1 MMPTGYIK
9 TQKEQGIGIL
19 TVDRP
24 PVNAINTEMVK
35 EIGEAF
41 RHLDGDDEVQ
51 VIIITGGGT
60 YAFIAGADV
69 KEMDGIDPAKGVELV
84 KAGQKVFWDIEHSK
98 KPVIAAINGMA
109 LGGGNELAM
118 ACDIRIAA
126 DTARFGQPEVSLGLI
141 PAYGGTQRLARLVGK
156 AVAKE
161 MIFTGRTLR
170 AQEAL
175 QIGLVN
181 QIVPSGEE
189 LRAAKDM
196 AMQIMSKA
204 PIAVRM
210 AKKAVNEGITAP
222 YDKAFEIEAEC
233 FAEVGKSEDLREGI
247 KAFLEKRQPQ
257 FKGK

>member
-9 TQKEQGIGIL
+9 TQREEGIGIL

-35 EIGEAF
+35 EIGESF
-41 RHLDGDDEVQ
+41 KQLEDDNDVK
-51 VIIITGGGT
+51 VIIITGGGN
-60 YAFIAGADV
+60 YAFIAGADL
-69 KEMDGIDPAKGVELV
+69 KEMEGIDPSKAQGIV
-84 KAGQKVFWDIEHSK
+84 KTGQRIFWEIEHSK

-118 ACDIRIAA
+118 ACDIRISS
-126 DTARFGQPEVSLGLI
+126 DRARFGHPEVNLGLY
-141 PAYGGTQRLARLVGK
+141 PAFGGTQRLPRLVGK

-161 MIFTGRTLR
+161 LIFTGRMIR

-175 QIGLVN
+175 KIGLVN
-181 QIVPSGEE
+181 QIVPDGEE

-204 PIAVRM
+204 PVAVGM
-210 AKKAVNEGITAP
+210 AKRAINEGLVTD
-222 YDKAFEIEAEC
+222 YEKAFELEAEY
-233 FAEVGKSEDLREGI
+233 FNEILKTEDLMEGI

>member
-1 MMPTGYIK
+1 MPTGYIK

-24 PVNAINTEMVK
+24 PVNAISMEMVK
-35 EIGEAF
+35 EIGQSFKQLE
-41 RHLDGDDEVQ
+41 DDHEVQ
-51 VIIITGGGT
+51 VVIITGGGN
-60 YAFIAGADV
+60 YAFVAGADV
-69 KEMDGIDPAKGVELV
+69 KEMVGIGPEKGYEVV
-84 KAGQKVFWDIEHSK
+84 RNGQKVFWDIEHSV
-98 KPVIAAINGMA
+98 KPTIAAINGMA

-118 ACDIRIAA
+118 ACDIRIAS
-126 DTARFGQPEVSLGLI
+126 DRARFGQPEVNLGLI

-161 MIFTGRTLR
+161 MIFTARTLR

-175 QIGLVN
+175 KIGLVN
-181 QIVPSGEE
+181 QVVPDGEE

-210 AKKAVNEGITAP
+210 AKKAINDGLNSEYAKG
-222 YDKAFEIEAEC
+222 FEIEAEC
-233 FAEVGKSEDLREGI
+233 FHTLSKTEDLVEGI
-247 KAFLEKRQPQ
+247 KAFIEKRQPS

>member
-1 MMPTGYIK
+1 MPTGYIK
-9 TQKEQGIGIL
+9 TQKEEGIGIL

-24 PVNAINTEMVK
+24 PVNAISTEMVR

-41 RHLDGDDEVQ
+41 KELDNDDDVK
-51 VIIITGGGT
+51 VIIITGGGN
-60 YAFIAGADV
+60 YAFVAGADV
-69 KEMDGIDPAKGVELV
+69 KEMEGIEPDKGYDIV
-84 KAGQKVFWDIEHSK
+84 KAGQKVFWEIEHGK

-118 ACDIRIAA
+118 ACDIRIAS
-126 DTARFGQPEVSLGLI
+126 DRARFGQPEVNLGLF
-141 PAYGGTQRLARLVGK
+141 PAYGGTQRLPRLIGK
-156 AVAKE
+156 AIAKE

-175 QIGLVN
+175 KIGLVN
-181 QIVPSGEE
+181 QVVPDGEE

-204 PIAVRM
+204 PVAVRM
-210 AKKAVNEGITAP
+210 AKKAIDEGLDVD
-222 YDKAFEIEAEC
+222 YEKAFEIEAAC
-233 FAEVGKSEDLREGI
+233 FREISKTEDLIEGI
-247 KAFLEKRQPQ
+247 KAFLEKRQPN

>member
-1 MMPTGYIK
+1 MATGYIK
-9 TQKEQGIGIL
+9 TQKEEGMGIL

-24 PVNAINTEMVK
+24 PVNAISTDMVR

-41 RHLDGDDEVQ
+41 SELENDDEVQ
-51 VIIITGGGT
+51 VIIITGGGN

-69 KEMDGIDPAKGVELV
+69 KEMDGIDPEKGIDIVRT
-84 KAGQKVFWDIEHSK
+84 GQKVFWDIEHGS

-118 ACDIRIAA
+118 ACDIRIAS
-126 DTARFGQPEVSLGLI
+126 DRARFGQPEVNLGLF
-141 PAYGGTQRLARLVGK
+141 PAYGGTQRLPRLVGK
-156 AVAKE
+156 SIAKE

-175 QIGLVN
+175 KIGLVN
-181 QIVPSGEE
+181 QVVPDGEE

-204 PIAVRM
+204 PVAVRM
-210 AKKAVNEGITAP
+210 TKKAINEGLDSD

-233 FAEVGKSEDLREGI
+233 FREISQTEDLVEGI
-247 KAFLEKRQPQ
+247 KAFLEKRQPE

>member
-1 MMPTGYIK
+1 MATGYIK
-9 TQKEQGIGIL
+9 TQKEEGIGIL

-24 PVNAINTEMVK
+24 PVNAISTEMVK
-35 EIGEAF
+35 DIGHAF
-41 RHLDGDDEVQ
+41 KQLEDDTDVN
-51 VIIITGGGT
+51 VIVITGGGT

-69 KEMDGIDPAKGVELV
+69 KEMDGMDPAKGVELV
-84 KAGQKVFWDIEHSK
+84 KNGQNVFWDIEHSK

-118 ACDIRIAA
+118 ACDIRIAS
-126 DTARFGQPEVSLGLI
+126 DTSRFGQPEVNLGLI

-156 AVAKE
+156 AIAKE
-161 MIFTGRTLR
+161 MIFTGRTIR

-175 QIGLVN
+175 KIGLVN

-196 AMQIMSKA
+196 ARQIMEKA

-210 AKKAVNEGITAP
+210 AKKAINEGLDAE
-222 YDKAFEIEAEC
+222 YHDAFDIEAKC
-233 FAEVGKSEDLREGI
+233 FEETAKSEDLKEGV
-247 KAFLEKRQPQ
+247 KAFMEKRQPQ

>member
-1 MMPTGYIK
+1 MTTGYIK

-24 PVNAINTEMVK
+24 PVNAISTEMVK
-35 EIGEAF
+35 EIGQAF
-41 RHLDGDDEVQ
+41 KQLEDDHEVQ
-51 VIIITGGGT
+51 VVIITGGGN

-69 KEMDGIDPAKGVELV
+69 KEMEGIGPEKGYEVV
-84 KAGQKVFWDIEHSK
+84 RAGQRVLWDIEHSA
-98 KPVIAAINGMA
+98 KPTIAAINGMA

-118 ACDIRIAA
+118 ACDIRIAS
-126 DTARFGQPEVSLGLI
+126 DRARFGQPEVNLGLI

-161 MIFTGRTLR
+161 MIFTARTLR

-175 QIGLVN
+175 KIGLVN
-181 QIVPSGEE
+181 QVVPDGEE

-210 AKKAVNEGITAP
+210 AKKAINDGLDSEYA
-222 YDKAFEIEAEC
+222 KAFEVEAEC
-233 FAEVGKSEDLREGI
+233 FRTLSKTEDLAEGI
-247 KAFLEKRQPQ
+247 KAFIEKRQPT

>member
-1 MMPTGYIK
+1 MPTGYIK
-9 TQKEQGIGIL
+9 TQNEEGIGIL

-24 PVNAINTEMVK
+24 PVNAISTEMVK
-35 EIGEAF
+35 EIGEVF
-41 RHLDGDDEVQ
+41 KQLDDDDAVK
-51 VIIITGGGT
+51 VIIVTGGGN

-69 KEMDGIDPAKGVELV
+69 KEMEGIEPAKGYELV
-84 KAGQKVFWDIEHSK
+84 RAGQKVFWDIEHSK

-118 ACDIRIAA
+118 ACDIRIAS
-126 DTARFGQPEVSLGLI
+126 DRARFGQPEVNLGLF
-141 PAYGGTQRLARLVGK
+141 PAYGGTQRLPRIVGK
-156 AVAKE
+156 AIAKE
-161 MIFTGRTLR
+161 LIFTARTIR

-175 QIGLVN
+175 KIGLVN
-181 QIVPSGEE
+181 QVVPDGEE

-210 AKKAVNEGITAP
+210 AKRAINEGLRAD
-222 YDKAFEIEAEC
+222 YERAFDIEAEC
-233 FAEVGKSEDLREGI
+233 FKEIGKSEDLKEGI
-247 KAFLEKRQPQ
+247 KAFIEKRQPA

>member
-1 MMPTGYIK
+1 MPTGYIK
-9 TQKEQGIGIL
+9 TQKEEGIGIL
-19 TVDRP
+19 IVDRP
-24 PVNAINTEMVK
+24 PVNAISTEMIK
-35 EIGEAF
+35 EIGESF
-41 RHLDGDDEVQ
+41 KQLDDDDEVK
-51 VIIITGGGT
+51 VIIITGGGN

-69 KEMDGIDPAKGVELV
+69 KEMEGIDPAKGYDFV

-118 ACDIRIAA
+118 ACDIRISS
-126 DTARFGQPEVSLGLI
+126 DRARFGHPEINLGLY
-141 PAYGGTQRLARLVGK
+141 PAYGGTQRLPRLVGK

-161 MIFTGRTLR
+161 MIFTGRMMR

-175 QIGLVN
+175 KIGLVN
-181 QIVPSGEE
+181 QVVPDGEE

-196 AMQIMSKA
+196 ALRIMSKA
-204 PIAVRM
+204 PVAVRM
-210 AKKAVNEGITAP
+210 AKKVINDGFVTE
-222 YDKAFEIEAEC
+222 YEKAFEVEAEN
-233 FAEVGKSEDLREGI
+233 FKEILKTEDLIEGI